1 MPAHYAHYRFGDQLL
16 PTLPANVS
24 RPILRFRRLFDLGLQ
39 GPDLFFYY
47 NILTENHLQKQGKK
61 FHAMTGQE
69 FFGMICRRL
78 RFEPTEAGQAYLY
91 GLLAHYC
98 LDRACHPLI
107 QEAIEDGKV
116 GHIELETEFDRHLM
130 TLDGIA
136 QPEIFDN
143 SRHMTLTKGECVT
156 ISKLYP
162 GIQPGDVLQ
171 SVQTMA
177 AVTKFLATPKGNQ
190 RAWMQKA
197 AKKVVNK
204 FTPFIMGE
212 TPNRNCAQ
220 LAEDLKTHYDEAAA
234 LYPALLEQLTAHM
247 TYNAPLGEE
256 FEKTFG

>member
-1 MPAHYAHYRFGDQLL
+1 MPAHYAHYRFGDKLL

-24 RPILRFRRLFDLGLQ
+24 RPSLRFRRLFDMGTQ

-47 NILTENHLQKQGKK
+47 NILTDNAVDKLGKK
-61 FHAMTGQE
+61 LHTMTGRE

-78 RFEPTEAGQAYLY
+78 RLEPTEAGQAYLY

-98 LDRACHPLI
+98 LDRTCHKKI
-107 QEAIEDGKV
+107 REITEDGKI
-116 GHIELETEFDRHLM
+116 GHIELETEFDRYLM
-130 TLDGIA
+130 TLDGIPF
-136 QPEIFDN
+136 PENFDN

-156 ISKLYP
+156 VANLYP
-162 GIQPGDVLQ
+162 SIKPGDVLQ

-177 AVTKFLATPKGNQ
+177 GVTKFLATPKGNR

-197 AKKVVNK
+197 AKKVVKK

-212 TPNRNCAQ
+212 GPNRNCAH
-220 LAEDLKTHYDEAAA
+220 LDEELKTLYDEAFA
-234 LYPALLEQLTAHM
+234 LYPLLLEQLTAHM

-256 FEKTFG
+256 FEETF